1 MLGIVLPVVT
11 SASGPLRRMVDIRSV
26 VMVDE
31 VVVDVD
37 VDVIA
42 VAPSTVVPPA
52 SPQAAPIAIPTP
64 NEMAIPA
71 T

>member
-1 MLGIVLPVVT
+1 
-11 SASGPLRRMVDIRSV
+11 MVDIRSV

-31 VVVDVD
+31 VD

-52 SPQAAPIAIPTP
+52 SPQAAPIAIPMP